1 MHKGVFKGAHAAG
14 DRNILVLGESHH
26 HMVADDPDYT
36 TEGVVKNYFKH
47 PNDKCYRF
55 FDKIV
60 ECFGFLPDERE
71 QFWDRVWFGN
81 YVEESNCGVGDSRA
95 RDLVEKHKERYNKDL
110 FLFVNEHEIDIICCF
125 REYLRGPSAFSN
137 CRLRLSI
144 VSRFS
149 LIPGIVSMS
158 SWVIGALLSS
168 SATSLSEIRPYRPSS
183 PFEREATVSSNDTCL
198 LDTVTSLFLVTIG
211 YSLFF
216 SRPVCLESATN
227 KR

>member
-14 DRNILVLGESHH
+14 DRNVLVLGESHH
-26 HMVADDPDYT
+26 YMVADDPEYT
-36 TEGVVKNYFKH
+36 TEGVVNNYFKH

-60 ECFGFLPDERE
+60 KCFGFLPDERE

-125 REYLRGPSAFSN
+125 SRLVYWNLPSRAIFEEKETQYDVPKLHGRRDYISKFLYLPGARPDCEVALKKQLLVYGFRHPSARDGFD
-137 CRLRLSI
+137 
-144 VSRFS
+144 
-149 LIPGIVSMS
+149 
-158 SWVIGALLSS
+158 
-168 SATSLSEIRPYRPSS
+168 ATHYVDVLKGLVQRPRTP
-183 PFEREATVSSNDTCL
+183 
-198 LDTVTSLFLVTIG
+198 
-211 YSLFF
+211 
-216 SRPVCLESATN
+216 
-227 KR
+227 